1 MQHMASER
9 IIPDRGEFIDALSAL
24 RRGGVMVR
32 LGNHPAACWI
42 DGGPVWHV
50 APTLLR
56 YGLVQRWHNPE
67 GFEGAEYYRL
77 SREGR
82 DFADRALD
90 TWRQRPLLERLAVRL
105 AG

>member
-1 MQHMASER
+1 MARDR
-9 IIPDRGEFIDALSAL
+9 IIPDRGEFVDALCAL

-32 LGNHPAACWI
+32 LGDRPGACWI
-42 DGGPVWHV
+42 DGGPVWRS
-50 APTLLR
+50 APTLLH
-56 YGLVQRWHNPE
+56 YGLVQRWDNPE
-67 GFEGAEYYRL
+67 GFDGAEYYRL

-82 DFADRALD
+82 VFADRALH

>member
-1 MQHMASER
+1 MRAHP
-9 IIPDRGEFIDALSAL
+9 IIPDRGEFVDALRAL
-24 RRGGVMVR
+24 RRGSVMVR
-32 LGNHPAACWI
+32 LGDRPGACWI
-42 DGGPVWHV
+42 DGGPVWRS

-56 YGLVQRWHNPE
+56 YGLVQRFDNPE

-77 SREGR
+77 SRAGR
-82 DFADRALD
+82 DFADRALS